1 MMLEM
6 GGGSLA
12 EPIAPNSIRS
22 DALRQT
28 DPSITDRVA
37 SPTPPVGRRRH
48 TRLPPV
54 PKWEH
59 ALTSSDQVMIQIELP
74 PNHGPRSPLD
84 LVTIEIIFGCLFE
97 VFQHVSQDAGT
108 GTSTD
113 IDNPPKK
120 KTRQPSL
127 KKILVPR

>member
-1 MMLEM
+1 MNPFFLHLQDVYPEVAIDVDVPSGEDDVIKKSIGDDAGDG

-28 DPSITDRVA
+28 NPSITDWVA

-59 ALTSSDQVMIQIELP
+59 ALTSS
-74 PNHGPRSPLD
+74 N
-84 LVTIEIIFGCLFE
+84 
-97 VFQHVSQDAGT
+97 
-108 GTSTD
+108 
-113 IDNPPKK
+113 
-120 KTRQPSL
+120 
-127 KKILVPR
+127 